1 MLSGRLTTCRIDN
14 RDMRFEKVR
23 PAKAST
29 VVAQQILQ
37 AIKNGMFPIGSRL
50 PSESELAQMMGV
62 SRPTV
67 REALAALAAVGV
79 IESRPGIGNFVS
91 NPTDSIV
98 RDALVL
104 LENEASCLEIMEA
117 RGLLEPPVAAAAA
130 VKRTPEDLKRLGD
143 IFHRLIKLA
152 HRESFDR
159 YFDTDKEFHLA
170 LVEAAGNDLLASA
183 LIPLINTMDQH
194 LYREFTRKYYFR
206 DELGISSVAELH
218 GEILRAVEAG
228 DPKLAAKTMRG
239 HWARMWNLVQDE
251 DNQPGHILLCDD
263 E

>member
-1 MLSGRLTTCRIDN
+1 MK
-14 RDMRFEKVR
+14 FEKVR
-23 PAKAST
+23 PAKASSA
-29 VVAQQILQ
+29 VAQQVLQ
-37 AIKNGMFPIGSRL
+37 AIKSGVFPVGSRL
-50 PSESELAQMMGV
+50 PPEAELAQLMGV

-79 IESRPGIGNFVS
+79 IEARPGIGNFVA

-98 RDALVL
+98 REALVL

-130 VKRTPEDLKRLGD
+130 VKRTPEDLKRLED
-143 IFHRLIKLA
+143 IFHRLVKLA
-152 HRESFDR
+152 HREGFER

-170 LVEAAGNDLLASA
+170 LVAAAGNDLLASA

-206 DELGISSVAELH
+206 DEQGISSVAELH
-218 GEILRAVEAG
+218 GRILEAVEAG
-228 DPKLAAKTMRG
+228 DSKLAARTMRD
-239 HWARMWNLVQDE
+239 HWARMWRLVQDG
-251 DNQPGHILLCDD
+251 DGQPEHILFCTDGG
-263 E
+263 

>member
-1 MLSGRLTTCRIDN
+1 
-14 RDMRFEKVR
+14 MRFEKVR
-23 PAKAST
+23 PAKASSA
-29 VVAQQILQ
+29 VAQQVLQ
-37 AIKNGMFPIGSRL
+37 AIKSGVFPVGSRL
-50 PSESELAQMMGV
+50 PPEAELAQMMGV

-79 IESRPGIGNFVS
+79 IEARPGIGNFVA
-91 NPTDSIV
+91 NPSDSIV

-130 VKRTPEDLKRLGD
+130 VKRTPEHLSRLRD
-143 IFHRLIKLA
+143 IAGRLLQLA
-152 HRESFDR
+152 HRDSFDA

-183 LIPLINTMDQH
+183 LVPLINTMDQH

-206 DELGISSVAELH
+206 DEQGISSVAELH

-239 HWARMWNLVQDE
+239 HWARMWKLVQDE
-251 DNQPGHILLCDD
+251 ESTNGTIGFPFFA
-263 E
+263 

>member
-1 MLSGRLTTCRIDN
+1 MLSGRLTTCRIGK
-14 RDMRFEKVR
+14 RDMHFEKVR

-29 VVAQQILQ
+29 VVAQQLLQ
-37 AIKNGMFPIGSRL
+37 AIKTGGFPVGSRL
-50 PSESELAQMMGV
+50 PPESELAQMMGV

-91 NPTDSIV
+91 NPADSIL

-130 VKRTPEDLKRLGD
+130 VKHTPQQLERLREV
-143 IFHRLIKLA
+143 FHRLIKLA
-152 HRESFDR
+152 HRDSFDQ

-183 LIPLINTMDQH
+183 LLPLINTMDQH

-206 DELGISSVAELH
+206 DELGITSVAELH
-218 GEILRAVEAG
+218 GEILKAVEAR
-228 DPKLAAKTMRG
+228 DPKSAAKTMRN
-239 HWARMWNLVQDE
+239 HWARMWHLVQDE
-251 DNQPGHILLCDD
+251 DGPADHILLCED